1 MKHIAIIG
9 AAGYTGGELIRLL
22 LNHPEVELTQ
32 LISRSQGGK
41 PVSSI
46 HQDLIGETDLV
57 FQDQL
62 EGQIDVLFLCMGH
75 GASKLWLAKKE
86 VDKQTL
92 IIDLSSDF
100 RFDDNFVYGL
110 AEWTKATLAES
121 KKIANPGCFATAI
134 QLALLP
140 IVKAGAIESDVQ
152 IQAITG
158 STGAGQ
164 NPSNTSHFSWR
175 NQNISVY
182 KAFTH
187 QHLAEVDQSIQKLDS
202 NFSKELIF
210 IPMRGNF
217 SKGIFSTICFKT
229 NLTEE
234 AIYELYESTY
244 SEDAFVQISKVSPN
258 LKQVVNT
265 NKNIIHIEKNGN
277 YVMLISMIDNLIK
290 GASGQAIQNMNIH
303 FGWNENL
310 GLQLKALVY

>member
-1 MKHIAIIG
+1 MKYIAIIG

-32 LISRSQGGK
+32 LISRSQNGK
-41 PVSSI
+41 LVSSV

-75 GASKLWLAKKE
+75 GASKLWLAKNE
-86 VDKQTL
+86 IDKQTL

-110 AEWTKATLAES
+110 SEWSKATLTQS
-121 KKIANPGCFATAI
+121 KQIANPGCFATAI

-140 IVKAGAIESDVQ
+140 MVKAGAIESDVQ

-210 IPMRGNF
+210 IPMRGNY

-229 NLTEE
+229 NLPE
-234 AIYELYESTY
+234 ALIYELYESTY
-244 SEDAFVQISKVSPN
+244 SEDAFVHISKVSPN

-265 NKNIIHIEKNGN
+265 NKNIIYIEKNGN

-303 FGWNENL
+303 FGWKENL